1 MAENSVTIEGR
12 VVGFPK
18 VHFTSTNNKVVT
30 FTISYRRMYRVR
42 DEDHF
47 EMSYFLVEAWG
58 PEADYSEGLVRGD
71 FIKVFGRIKQDRWT
85 SSEGE
90 ELARVKIMAEHIK
103 VIHSAGAYP
112 ERKEEVDPAES

>member
-1 MAENSVTIEGR
+1 MAENSVTIEGK

-30 FTISYRRMYRVR
+30 FNLSYRRMYRVR
-42 DEDHF
+42 DEDRF
-47 EMSYFLVEAWG
+47 EMSYFLIEAWG
-58 PEADYSEGLVRGD
+58 AEADYAEKLIRGD

-85 SSEGE
+85 SQEGE

-103 VIHSAGAYP
+103 VLSSASTYP
-112 ERKEEVDPAES
+112 EKKGEVDPTEV